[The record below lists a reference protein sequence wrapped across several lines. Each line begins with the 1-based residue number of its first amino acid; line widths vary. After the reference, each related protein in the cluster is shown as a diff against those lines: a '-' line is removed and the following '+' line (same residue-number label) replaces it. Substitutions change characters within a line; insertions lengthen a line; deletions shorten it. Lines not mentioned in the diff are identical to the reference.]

1 MEWRALAETAPGTC
15 TAVALEIN
23 GAGGVLLTVDRA
35 HTILGA
41 VARTLR
47 TLPQVGA
54 ADVPTDGAFPY
65 ALIEGAHRK
74 LARLNAL
81 HAGAGYVCELYAER
95 ALANPVVSPPYMS
108 WRGHVHDAV
117 LCAGDAMDRLRDAA
131 SEARA
136 AEAALRVSR
145 SFPDG
150 SRGWASWRAAARRL
164 ALDAADNTAAV
175 LDALRRTRD
184 AVHMESV
191 QAQRFLNP

>member
-35 HTILGA
+35 HTMLGA

-47 TLPQVGA
+47 TLPRVGA

-65 ALIEGAHRK
+65 VLIEGAHRE

-117 LCAGDAMDRLRDAA
+117 LCATPPPRPALPRPHSACPDHSLTDPAA
-131 SEARA
+131 GLPGGRRRGGWRSTPPTTPPRCSTPSGGRA
-136 AEAALRVSR
+136 TL
-145 SFPDG
+145 FI
-150 SRGWASWRAAARRL
+150 WRASRPRGSLTHDRA
-164 ALDAADNTAAV
+164 
-175 LDALRRTRD
+175 
-184 AVHMESV
+184 HC
-191 QAQRFLNP
+191 